1 MLSSKYRLT
10 EMLVD
15 ESMTPSCL
23 IFRSLHSPGLTTV
36 SFFSFGSPALLQI
49 TFHTVTALQR
59 MMVER

>member
-10 EMLVD
+10 ETLVD

-36 SFFSFGSPALLQI
+36 LFLFFVSPVLLQI
-49 TFHTVTALQR
+49 TFHTVTASDR
-59 MMVER
+59 MIAE